1 MKHMKGVFVL
11 AAAVGMAASGPALA
25 QTRNLDSGDTA
36 WMMTASASVLMMTIP
51 GLALFYGGMVRKK
64 NVLSTVI
71 HSFAAACLITVLWIV
86 VGYSLAFSEGWGIV
100 GGFDRL
106 FLAGLDRDSMS
117 GSVPETVFI
126 VFQMSFAI
134 ITAALITGAVAERMK
149 FSALFLFLG
158 LWSIVVYSPVAHWVW
173 GHGFLEEVGVL
184 DFAGGTVVHI
194 NAGVAALIAAVV
206 LGKRAGYG
214 RENMSPHNVV
224 LTITGAG
231 LLWVGWF
238 GFNAGSAFAADG
250 IAGMAML
257 VTQVA
262 PATAALAWMFS
273 EWTIHGKPSV
283 LGIASGAVSGL
294 AAITPAAGFVGP
306 GGAIAIGMAAG
317 VICFWGATWLKYA
330 LGYDDSLDVFAIHGL
345 GGITG
350 AVLTGVFAAEAIGG
364 VPGAIEGNTFQIAIQ
379 AISVLV
385 TAGYCALATFILLMV
400 VWLVTGLRVEGDQES
415 QGLDIALHGESVT

>member
-1 MKHMKGVFVL
+1 MKGVFVL
-11 AAAVGMAASGPALA
+11 AAAVGMVASGPALA

-36 WMMTASASVLMMTIP
+36 WMMTASTSVLMMTIP

-173 GHGFLEEVGVL
+173 GNGFLEEVGVL

-194 NAGVAALIAAVV
+194 NAGVAALIAAIV

-214 RENMSPHNVV
+214 RENMTPHNVV
-224 LTITGAG
+224 LTVTGAG

-238 GFNAGSAFAADG
+238 GFNAGSALAADG
-250 IAGMAML
+250 VAGMAML

-273 EWTIHGKPSV
+273 EWMIHGKPSV

-330 LGYDDSLDVFAIHGL
+330 LSYDDSLDVFAIHGL

-350 AVLTGVFAAEAIGG
+350 AVLTGVFAVEAIGG
-364 VPGAIEGNTFQIAIQ
+364 VPGAIEGNAFQVAIQ

-385 TAGYCALATFILLMV
+385 TAGYCAIATFGLLMV
-400 VWLVTGLRVEGDQES
+400 VWLVTGLRVEGEQES